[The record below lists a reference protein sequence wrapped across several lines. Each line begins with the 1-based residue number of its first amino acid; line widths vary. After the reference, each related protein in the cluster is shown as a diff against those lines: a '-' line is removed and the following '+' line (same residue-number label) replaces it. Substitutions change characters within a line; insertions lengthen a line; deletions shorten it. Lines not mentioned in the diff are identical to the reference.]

1 MDNKAVI
8 EIQTKM
14 KTWTDAGIE
23 LAYNSGYEQ
32 GCKDRDEI
40 YTEDKE
46 DYNRGLNEAWECAR
60 KINKMTMGECE
71 KVFGECRYLATILQ
85 NFTVSEAITKI
96 KEYEQTKEM
105 SMKEAIYI
113 LDHLKSTDTKE
124 SFDAYRVGK
133 ALTMATKSMEY
144 INDHYYEGESE

>member
-1 MDNKAVI
+1 MNRAVS

-46 DYNRGLNEAWECAR
+46 DYNRGLNDAWECAR
-60 KINKMTMGECE
+60 KIVSPNAIPHSTLE
-71 KVFGECRYLATILQ
+71 KIFGYKCYLSSDFIEKYS
-85 NFTVSEAITKI
+85 VSEAIAKV
-96 KEYEQTKEM
+96 KEYEDKQTKDDKQD
-105 SMKEAIYI
+105 KEN
-113 LDHLKSTDTKE
+113 KSLIKIK
-124 SFDAYRVGK
+124 SHNFVGK
-133 ALTMATKSMEY
+133 QYVL
-144 INDHYYEGESE
+144 YEDVLDLIRQIKGEDE